1 MINYIFSSFLI
12 ILTLFTVSSC
22 IVPESTHVEPTFH
35 LLSAIDFDQNDS
47 RSAEPDHFLQ
57 DEDLPGYT
65 FYLKQIEVPSY
76 MQENRIISRLEMGKI
91 EFREND
97 RWGESIVDGVGRVTG
112 LNLSRY
118 LNSPF
123 YSVYP
128 HRKKIGT
135 SYEVN
140 LTIYRF
146 EKVAKDEVLL
156 QAGWEIFSRKHKNGS
171 YPVLHGKENLRT
183 SIEPDSVN
191 EEIIGLSKLLAI
203 MAQKVSDAIY
213 NIKPIQN

>member
-1 MINYIFSSFLI
+1 M
-12 ILTLFTVSSC
+12 SSC

-47 RSAEPDHFLQ
+47 GSEETNHFSQ
-57 DEDLPGYT
+57 DEDLPGCT

-76 MQENRIISRLEMGKI
+76 LQENRIISRLQKGKI

-97 RWGESIVDGVGRVTG
+97 RWGESIVDGVGRVMG

-118 LNSPF
+118 LKSPF

-135 SYEVN
+135 RYDIN
-140 LTIYRF
+140 LTLYRF
-146 EKVAKDEVLL
+146 EKVGRSEVLL
-156 QAGWEIFSRKHKNGS
+156 QAGWEIFSRDYKNGS
-171 YPVLHGKENLRT
+171 YPILNGNENVRT
-183 SIEPDSVN
+183 SIEPNSVN
-191 EEIIGLSKLLAI
+191 EEIIGLSKSLAI
-203 MAQKVSDAIY
+203 MAQKVSGAIY
-213 NIKPIQN
+213 TIEPISD